1 MSSPPSWQQEAP
13 SSDDEL
19 EVRTLD
25 RQMLDGWN
33 KRSAEAF
40 TTPFA
45 EDGEA
50 IGFDGSEMTGR
61 MDDRTWSST

>member
-13 SSDDEL
+13 SSDEL

-33 KRSAEAF
+33 KRGAEAF
-40 TTPFA
+40 AAPFA

-50 IGFDGSEMTGR
+50 IGFDREEYGSNGR
-61 MDDRTWSST
+61 